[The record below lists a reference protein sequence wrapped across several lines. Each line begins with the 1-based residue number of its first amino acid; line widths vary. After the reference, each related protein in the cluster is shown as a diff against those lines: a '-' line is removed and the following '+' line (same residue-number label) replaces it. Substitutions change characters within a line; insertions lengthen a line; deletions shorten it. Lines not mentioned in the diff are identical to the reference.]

1 MLLLVAEI
9 SVAMMR
15 TPMIDDEQ
23 RRRHARRS
31 LKLAVITLS
40 IFAILTIVVPL
51 AATALNGYSFMRF
64 PLGLFLATQ
73 GTVLGIIAAIYWS
86 AARQDRLD
94 RRHGLTSEF

>member
-1 MLLLVAEI
+1 MLLLVAGF
-9 SVAMMR
+9 VLPTMR
-15 TPMIDDEQ
+15 TPMIDEEQ

-31 LKLAVITLS
+31 LKLAVVTLA
-40 IFAILTIVVPL
+40 IFAILTIIVPL
-51 AATALNGYSFMRF
+51 AASALNGYSFLRF

-73 GTVLGIIAAIYWS
+73 GTVLGIIAATYWS